1 MEASDLE
8 AASAVLAK
16 PRSHTFTVPS
26 LVILTFPGFR
36 SRWMIPFS
44 RAASRVSAICLATG
58 RAYSIGTGP
67 HAIRSASVD
76 PSTSSMNDGVV
87 LEVVDGS
94 DVRMIE
100 GRENLSLTLETSHVV
115 GIVRERSGEDFDRY
129 VASEFRVP
137 GAVDFAHA
145 ACPDKRKNL
154 VRPQDGFRPREAW

>member
-1 MEASDLE
+1 MEFHVILPAELLE
-8 AASAVLAK
+8 AAGVNLA
-16 PRSHTFTVPS
+16 
-26 LVILTFPGFR
+26 
-36 SRWMIPFS
+36 
-44 RAASRVSAICLATG
+44 
-58 RAYSIGTGP
+58 
-67 HAIRSASVD
+67 D
-76 PSTSSMNDGVV
+76 PSRDVSMLLA

-145 ACPDKRKNL
+145 ACPDRCKNL